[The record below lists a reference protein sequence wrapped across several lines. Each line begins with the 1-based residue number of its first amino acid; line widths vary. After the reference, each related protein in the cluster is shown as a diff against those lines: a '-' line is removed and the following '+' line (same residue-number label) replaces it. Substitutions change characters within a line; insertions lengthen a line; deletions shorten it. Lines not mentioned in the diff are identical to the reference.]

1 MLNPHKSFTCKT
13 KKAKCFYK
21 LIFKRKGFINK
32 MDRATMMYTDLAIE
46 IQEECRGD
54 QGEIPGVVLEKY
66 EDGNHTSTSLVDV
79 TKIEIKT
86 AEGAAR
92 MGRPIGTYLT
102 IEPKEE
108 SAEIQKKSQREK
120 GKKEA
125 IQSNTDL
132 SNILASYIQLLI
144 PQTAHSI
151 LVVGLGNA
159 SMTADAL
166 GPRTIEKMAQSGMA
180 SYAFMIIPGVFAQTG
195 MESSEIIKGIVQRME
210 PDCIITI
217 DALAARSAFRLGRT
231 VQLTDTGIRP
241 GSGVGNTRKGIN
253 NDTMGIPVI
262 AIGIP
267 TVVSAAAIVS
277 DAMDALKHIGYNES
291 ILGSIAMLDQ
301 EEYYQLISEVF
312 APSLGDLFVMSRNL
326 DAELDRMSS
335 LLAGALENVI
345 WNRLNKNDKR

>member
-1 MLNPHKSFTCKT
+1 
-13 KKAKCFYK
+13 
-21 LIFKRKGFINK
+21 
-32 MDRATMMYTDLAIE
+32 MDRATMMYTDLALE
-46 IQEECRGD
+46 IQEECKGD
-54 QGEIPGVVLEKY
+54 KGEIPGVVLKKY
-66 EDGNHTSTSLVDV
+66 EDENGNDIKRADI

-86 AEGAAR
+86 AEGAKR

-102 IEPKEE
+102 IE
-108 SAEIQKKSQREK
+108 I
-120 GKKEA
+120 KKEKTKEKTKEWKEK
-125 IQSNTDL
+125 QECSNQEEINQTERNP
-132 SNILASYIQLLI
+132 SENKQEEQKGQNRNILASYLQALI
-144 PQTAHSI
+144 PKTARSI
-151 LVVGLGNA
+151 LTVGLGNA

-166 GPRTIEKMAQSGMA
+166 GPRTIEKMAKFGMA
-180 SYAFMIIPGVFAQTG
+180 SHASMMVPGVFAQTG
-195 MESSEIIKGIVQRME
+195 MESSEIIKGIVQRIK
-210 PDCIITI
+210 PDCIITV

-253 NDTMGIPVI
+253 QDTMGVPVI
-262 AIGIP
+262 AVGIP

-312 APSLGDLFVMSRNL
+312 APSLGNLFVMSRNL

-335 LLAGALENVI
+335 LLARSLENVI
-345 WNRLNKNDKR
+345 RKQKSR

>member
-1 MLNPHKSFTCKT
+1 MT
-13 KKAKCFYK
+13 
-21 LIFKRKGFINK
+21 
-32 MDRATMMYTDLAIE
+32 MDRATMMYTDLAVE

-54 QGEIPGVVLEKY
+54 KGEIPGVVLEKY
-66 EDGNHTSTSLVDV
+66 EEGNDTDASRVDV

-86 AEGAAR
+86 AEGVAR
-92 MGRPIGTYLT
+92 MSRPIGTYLT
-102 IEPKEE
+102 IEIKVGKESE
-108 SAEIQKKSQREK
+108 E
-120 GKKEA
+120 
-125 IQSNTDL
+125 TVDL
-132 SNILASYIQLLI
+132 SGILASYLQTLI
-144 PQTAHSI
+144 PKTARSI
-151 LVVGLGNA
+151 LTVGLGNA

-166 GPRTIEKMAQSGMA
+166 GPRTVEKMAQSGMA
-180 SYAFMIIPGVFAQTG
+180 SYASMIIPGVFAQTG

-217 DALAARSAFRLGRT
+217 DALAARSAFRLGKT

-253 NDTMGIPVI
+253 LDTMGVPVI

-277 DAMDALKHIGYNES
+277 DAMDALKRIGYNES
-291 ILGSIAMLDQ
+291 ILGSVAMLDQ

-326 DAELDRMSS
+326 DAELDDMSS
-335 LLAGALENVI
+335 LLARALENVI
-345 WNRLNKNDKR
+345 CNHCCR